1 MHSWQGPREYP
12 LCICLEGWIG
22 STCCGFRSN
31 KVRSLIARRGALQG
45 VLYSGVSL
53 CLRASD
59 TRQHAALQF
68 VKQSPHPPNHSSPI
82 SLTFF
87 SFLSISISISQ
98 CLCRAASSKP
108 TSLCNSVQWDLIRAM
123 QQSDCRQATN
133 LSVMILRQLR
143 FHSFDKERS
152 FSRNRREIGVLL
164 AMSVLTASSA
174 ISSE

>member
-1 MHSWQGPREYP
+1 MYSTYCASCSREHRRCLHRGVQFMSSLLLRCVFTRGRPALNKTLRLQLAKQTLHSHNH
-12 LCICLEGWIG
+12 
-22 STCCGFRSN
+22 RSP
-31 KVRSLIARRGALQG
+31 A
-45 VLYSGVSL
+45 
-53 CLRASD
+53 
-59 TRQHAALQF
+59 
-68 VKQSPHPPNHSSPI
+68 

-87 SFLSISISISQ
+87 SFLSASVFW
-98 CLCRAASSKP
+98 CLCHAASSKP